1 MKTRLNRKRPPGIRL
16 FLRLPLTVDGA
27 VAWWFGDP
35 LAPQHAQS
43 GQLAGLSDLETL
55 PEAARRAPAVL
66 WLPAEQ
72 CVLEPVT
79 FSGRARLRP
88 EQLAQLLG
96 DSLSED
102 ISDWLWW
109 RLPTKE
115 KQPLLLGC
123 PKPWLAESLAA
134 LYEANVQVVQILPE
148 LSALPDEPA
157 LLTRAGGRWLYRE
170 GGGRGAWLH
179 ADWIAEILPQWRDC
193 ETIALYGP
201 APFSEARWAAEYPHG
216 GEALLAE
223 HSAGSGVN
231 LLSRLPAGLRPRS
244 GKRYWPRATGL
255 LAAAMVLA
263 LAGTLSAALLQ
274 YQQAA
279 SDRQQMA
286 ALWQGWFPQDKRGDI
301 DVYERLRRQRR
312 SLTQQFGSINFFN
325 AFWQYARLQQA
336 WRGPQLQHLLFDRD
350 KRSMTVEV
358 SLSAAD
364 ARQAPAQA
372 RRAGAAVKLSPA
384 GAERVNAAFTLRG
397 ANEN

>member
-96 DSLSED
+96 DSLGED

-336 WRGPQLQHLLFDRD
+336 WRGAA
-350 KRSMTVEV
+350 RSCSTCC
-358 SLSAAD
+358 SIATSG
-364 ARQAPAQA
+364 R
-372 RRAGAAVKLSPA
+372 
-384 GAERVNAAFTLRG
+384 
-397 ANEN
+397 